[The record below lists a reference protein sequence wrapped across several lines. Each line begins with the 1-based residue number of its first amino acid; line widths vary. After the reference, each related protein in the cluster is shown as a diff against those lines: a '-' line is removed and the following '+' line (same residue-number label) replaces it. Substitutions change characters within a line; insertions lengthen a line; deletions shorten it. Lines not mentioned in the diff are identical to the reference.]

1 MVMQRLWF
9 CSYTSPSH
17 LILLFYIDCANVFR
31 KLRPYRCMSSLA
43 ITSPITIRF
52 IFTDRIT
59 PIIPTLPPDTISV
72 PYTSTFGPNV
82 ANCFRSH
89 IRTFLSCPTRYLQER
104 RYRDIVIIIR
114 TLSIHKKKKVG
125 LVLSLVR
132 RHIIDRSRMTR
143 IIDWWYVNQ
152 GITVFHFL

>member
-9 CSYTSPSH
+9 CSFTSPPH
-17 LILLFYIDCANVFR
+17 VILLFYIDCVNVFR
-31 KLRPYRCMSSLA
+31 KLRPYRFMSSGDYF
-43 ITSPITIRF
+43 PITIRF

-59 PIIPTLPPDTISV
+59 PIIPTLPPGTLSV

-104 RYRDIVIIIR
+104 RYRDMVIIIR
-114 TLSIHKKKKVG
+114 TLSIQKKESGSCV
-125 LVLSLVR
+125 VP
-132 RHIIDRSRMTR
+132 I
-143 IIDWWYVNQ
+143 
-152 GITVFHFL
+152 